1 MILAGG
7 LGGTVA
13 PTPSDLL
20 SAGLTH
26 TVDRTLALPAS
37 RRVLLSLQADQ
48 RGYEAAAG
56 YRLWSKEWGSGA
68 LAAWAGAS
76 WDSWWDPMYGA
87 RFEMRF

>member
-20 SAGLTH
+20 SAGLTR

-37 RRVLLSLQADQ
+37 RRGFLSLQANQ
-48 RGYEAAAG
+48 LGYEAAAG
-56 YRLWSKEWGSGA
+56 YRLWAKEWSSGA
-68 LAAWAGAS
+68 LVAWAGAP
-76 WDSWWDPMYGA
+76 WDSWRDPMYGG